1 MREVAY
7 YCIIDALHCQELLV
21 NQSIIN
27 DYRKVVFIAYVSL
40 FDTHYRTNGMKVQNF
55 FKAYAVKRD
64 IVISTWVP
72 ENIEKGKYPDAYVF
86 PPKKGIKSRRPITGL
101 DFALLYFS
109 IIMAYNLFPEKFIFD
124 PNDVNIA
131 QNNRNNLHKIEFSF
145 NNYIRLELKAR
156 LASDIHFQYPKYF
169 EIVSHYVPKCLT
181 LSPSIPGKKKQHLKK
196 MISSAKESGK
206 RIPERLNL
214 KYSSV
219 CFDYDYWDSKQKALK
234 DMNTFYREAKN
245 LLSPI
250 FLHRLA
256 CRTTIAGKYILNLV
270 AEFVSKKDRY
280 YEKCNEAFSREEL
293 SKETYWTEM
302 REDNERGYG
311 YKYIRP
317 IHIIVKDTLREA
329 ENKKWNFNE
338 FIIIGTWST
347 KKENLCNNH
356 FMKRMRERNKR
367 ILDPSEQFSYVVMKG
382 PCLRNEK
389 GRLILYRIGNYMK
402 YL

>member
-101 DFALLYFS
+101 DFALLYFKKKGL
-109 IIMAYNLFPEKFIFD
+109 YLTVLKDLFNK
-124 PNDVNIA
+124 
-131 QNNRNNLHKIEFSF
+131 
-145 NNYIRLELKAR
+145 RLELKAR

-270 AEFVSKKDRY
+270 AEFVSKK
-280 YEKCNEAFSREEL
+280 AFSREEL

-302 REDNERGYG
+302 VKITMDMIRKLCNQREDNERGYG